1 MEKLKLSSF
10 VIFVKDIEASKKFY
24 TEVLLQEIEMDFGVN
39 VGFKSKLAL
48 WQKDYALNIIFGK
61 ETKVPDSNNNSE
73 IYLETEEIQQ
83 LWENVSSKKIEI
95 IHGIIEQPWKQRVFR
110 IYDPDKFIVEIGEP
124 MPFVV
129 KRLLSQNLSIEEI
142 SKQTFIP
149 AEGVKAML
157 SL

>member
-1 MEKLKLSSF
+1 MEKLQLSSF
-10 VIFVKDIEASKKFY
+10 VIFVKNIEVSKKFY
-24 TEVLLQEIEMDFGVN
+24 TEVLFQEIEMDFGVN

-61 ETKVPDSNNNSE
+61 ETKAPDSNINSE
-73 IYLETEEIQQ
+73 IYLETEEIQE
-83 LWENVSSKKIEI
+83 LWKNVSSKNIEI

-124 MPFVV
+124 MPAVI
-129 KRLLSQNLSIEEI
+129 KRLSAENFSPEEI

-149 AEGVKAML
+149 VEGVKAIL

>member
-1 MEKLKLSSF
+1 MEKLQLSSF

-48 WQKDYALNIIFGK
+48 WQRDYALNIVFGK
-61 ETKVPDSNNNSE
+61 PTEAPISNHNSE
-73 IYLETEEIQQ
+73 IYFETEELNNI
-83 LWENVSSKKIEI
+83 WESVAANNVEV

-110 IYDPDKFIVEIGEP
+110 IYDPDKFIIEIGEP
-124 MPFVV
+124 MPVVV
-129 KRLLSQNLSIEEI
+129 KRLFSKNLSTEEI

-149 AEGVKAML
+149 IEGVKAML